1 VLESGGEVSKTVL
14 CVDDD
19 TFNLMIYKSVLEE
32 HGYLPILATCGLEAL
47 NTLITTP
54 CDLVLLDYMMP
65 GMNGL
70 DVCKAIRAK
79 KDFFNL
85 PIVFATA
92 DSERKVKIQA
102 YEAGASDFISKP
114 VDPIELVA
122 RIRNL
127 LSVKEYQDSIKE
139 YNLRL
144 KGEVKQKS
152 KELSDS
158 YIETIRRLALATE
171 HRDEDTAQHIN
182 RISNYALLLSSA
194 LGLPEEEAEIIYY
207 AAPMHDVGK
216 IGIPDSILNK
226 PGKLDSHEF
235 EVMKTHSRIGASI
248 LAHSSSPILKCAE
261 IIARDHHERYD
272 GSGYPDGKK
281 GEEISFAGR
290 LLCMVDVYDAL
301 RMRRPYKQCI
311 PHGKT
316 IHIMANGDD
325 RTTPSHFDPR
335 IFQAFMD
342 IHPMF
347 DDIYNMK
354 ADCEGTA

>member
-1 VLESGGEVSKTVL
+1 MDVSKSVL

-19 TFNLMIYKSVLEE
+19 NFNLMIYKSILAEN
-32 HGYLPILATCGLEAL
+32 GYQPILAKSGLEAL

-65 GMNGL
+65 GMDGL
-70 DVCKAIRAK
+70 EVCKAIRSK

-92 DSERKVKIQA
+92 DSERKIKIQA

-114 VDPIELVA
+114 IDPIELVA

-182 RISNYALLLSSA
+182 RISNYSLLLSST
-194 LGLPEEEAEIIYY
+194 LGLPEEEAEFIYY

-216 IGIPDSILNK
+216 IGIPDKILNK
-226 PGKLDSHEF
+226 PGKLDAQEF
-235 EVMKTHSRIGASI
+235 EIMKTHSLIGASI
-248 LAHSSSPILKCAE
+248 LAHSTSPILKCAE
-261 IIARDHHERYD
+261 TIARDHHERYD
-272 GSGYPDGKK
+272 GSGYPVGKR
-281 GEEISFAGR
+281 GEEISFVGR
-290 LLCMVDVYDAL
+290 LLCLVDVYDAL
-301 RMRRPYKQCI
+301 RMRRPYKECI
-311 PHGKT
+311 PHDKT
-316 IHIMANGDD
+316 IRIMVNGDE
-325 RTTPSHFDPR
+325 RTSPRHFDPR

-347 DDIYNMK
+347 DEIFSMK
-354 ADCEGTA
+354 TECEGAA